1 MTNFASPAL
10 NISHLHL
17 RPGNIVADLGAGSGH
32 YAIAL
37 ADKPQELGKGHV
49 YAVDVQK
56 HYLEKIKQEADKKGL
71 GNLSVIWGDVDVSGG
86 TKLANHVADA
96 VVISNVL
103 FQTQTRKEF
112 LKEASRILKPGGEM
126 LIIDW
131 QDKLKPHEVLDILP
145 AGISKV
151 SEFDAG
157 SHHFGLLLRKS

>member
-1 MTNFASPAL
+1 M
-10 NISHLHL
+10 
-17 RPGNIVADLGAGSGH
+17 
-32 YAIAL
+32 
-37 ADKPQELGKGHV
+37 
-49 YAVDVQK
+49 
-56 HYLEKIKQEADKKGL
+56 
-71 GNLSVIWGDVDVSGG
+71 
-86 TKLANHVADA
+86 
-96 VVISNVL
+96 ISNVL
-103 FQTQTRKEF
+103 FQTQPRKEF